1 MSGLFTGV
9 DGQIEKGILVLKNG
23 GLVAFPT
30 DTVYGLGACF
40 SDIAAVERIYRLKQ
54 RQRNMGLPLLVAD
67 AAQMQVVAANIS
79 PAAWLLLRRFMP
91 GALTLVLPKAESV
104 PDIVTGGVGTVAVR
118 IPNHPLPL
126 ALIRGVGMPIIG
138 TSANVSGRPSPLAAD
153 EVLSQFGSKL
163 ELVIDGGRC
172 PVGRESTIVD
182 VSGDVPRLLRQGAIS
197 LQELEQV
204 CQIQK
209 GE

>member
-1 MSGLFTGV
+1 MSGQITGIG
-9 DGQIEKGILVLKNG
+9 GQIEKGIHLLKNG

-40 SDIAAVERIYRLKQ
+40 SDIDAVERIYQLKQ
-54 RQRNMGLPLLVAD
+54 RPRNMGLPLLVAD
-67 AAQMQVVAANIS
+67 AAQMSEVATAIS

-91 GALTLVLPKAESV
+91 GALTLVLPRAESV
-104 PDIVTGGVGTVAVR
+104 PDIVTGGGGTVAVR
-118 IPNHPLPL
+118 IPAHAVPL

-138 TSANVSGRPSPLAAD
+138 TSANISGRPSALAAD

-182 VSGDVPRLLRQGAIS
+182 VTGDVPRLLRQGAIS
-197 LQELEQV
+197 LQELSQV
-204 CQIQK
+204 CQIQE

>member
-40 SDIAAVERIYRLKQ
+40 SDIAAVERIYQLKQ
-54 RQRNMGLPLLVAD
+54 RRRNMGLPLLVAD

>member
-1 MSGLFTGV
+1 MSGLFTGIG
-9 DGQIEKGILVLKNG
+9 GQIEKGIHLLKNG

-54 RQRNMGLPLLVAD
+54 RPHNMGLPLLVAD
-67 AAQMQVVAANIS
+67 AAQLSEVAADIS

-91 GALTLVLPKAESV
+91 GALTLVLPRAESV
-104 PDIVTGGVGTVAVR
+104 PDIVTGGGGTVAVR
-118 IPNHPLPL
+118 IPNHPVPL

-138 TSANVSGRPSPLAAD
+138 TSANISGRPSPLAAA

-163 ELVIDGGRC
+163 EMVIDGGRC
-172 PVGRESTIVD
+172 PVGRESTIVG

-197 LQELEQV
+197 RQELEQV

>member
-1 MSGLFTGV
+1 MSAQFTGI
-9 DGQIEKGILVLKNG
+9 DGQIKKGIHLLKRG

-40 SDIAAVERIYRLKQ
+40 SDIAAVERIYQLKQ
-54 RQRNMGLPLLVAD
+54 RPRNMGLPLLVAD
-67 AAQMQVVAANIS
+67 AAQMEEVATDIP
-79 PAAWLLLRRFMP
+79 PAAWLLVRRFMP
-91 GALTLVLPKAESV
+91 GALTLVLPRAESV
-104 PDIVTGGVGTVAVR
+104 PDIVTAGGGTVAIR

-138 TSANVSGRPSPLAAD
+138 TSANISGRPSPLAAD

-163 ELVIDGGRC
+163 ELVINGGRC

-182 VSGDVPRLLRQGAIS
+182 VTGDVPRLLRQGAIS

-204 CQIQK
+204 CQIKK

>member
-1 MSGLFTGV
+1 MSGQFKGIG
-9 DGQIEKGILVLKNG
+9 GQIEKGIHLLKNG

-40 SDIAAVERIYRLKQ
+40 SDIAAVKRIYQLKQ
-54 RQRNMGLPLLVAD
+54 RPHNMGLPLLVAD
-67 AAQMQVVAANIS
+67 AAQMQEVATDIS

-91 GALTLVLPKAESV
+91 GALTLVLPRAESV

-118 IPNHPLPL
+118 ISNHPVPL

-138 TSANVSGRPSPLAAD
+138 TSANISGRPSPLAAD
-153 EVLSQFGSKL
+153 EVLSQFGNKL
-163 ELVIDGGRC
+163 ELVIDSGRC

>member
-118 IPNHPLPL
+118 IPNHPVPL

-138 TSANVSGRPSPLAAD
+138 TSANISGRPSPLAAD
-153 EVLSQFGSKL
+153 EVLAQFGSKL